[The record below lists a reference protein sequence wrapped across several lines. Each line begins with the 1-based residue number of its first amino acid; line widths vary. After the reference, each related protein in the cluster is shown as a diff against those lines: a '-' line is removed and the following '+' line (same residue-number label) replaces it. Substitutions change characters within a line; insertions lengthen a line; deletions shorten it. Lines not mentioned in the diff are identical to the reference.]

1 MLYKTGRADGS
12 HTNKGANMK
21 EEWKIC
27 NIQTDHIL
35 DGEPESARCCAVA
48 LAMKQEI
55 ENLEEY
61 KGYSPVIT
69 NVRDMHLEKSD
80 FDDKEILEIDV
91 FEEDRQDV
99 DNFIWDFDKTYD
111 NEEEPIPV
119 PMRFRYRI
127 IRSK

>member
-1 MLYKTGRADGS
+1 
-12 HTNKGANMK
+12 MK
-21 EEWKIC
+21 EEWKVC

-35 DGEPESARCCAVA
+35 DGEPESSRCCAVA

-99 DNFIWDFDKTYD
+99 DNFIWNFDKTYD